1 MGTRV
6 YVGGLPRDATSRE
19 IQDGFNRYGHVS
31 NIWVARNPPG
41 FAFVDFED
49 PRDADDAIRSMDGRD
64 FLGGRIRVELARGG
78 SRRDGGRRDG
88 GGRDGGRRG
97 DDDRG
102 GNGRGGGD
110 RFERGRNPPQRTD
123 FRVRV
128 TDLPRDV
135 DWRNVKDFL
144 RTGGEVTY
152 CNIEADGSAVAEFQ
166 TKDDMD
172 DAIKKLDDTE
182 FRGSYV
188 RVAPEGGDSSR
199 RSRSRSPAHGNSPNR
214 RSRSRSPIT
223 RKDSPRRSRSRSAS
237 PAAAANSPSQVWRSV
252 LWQVTSIKRFFAQ
265 LQMHSS
271 WQLVQL
277 CLLLS
282 VKSIEHVN

>member
-78 SRRDGGRRDG
+78 SRRDGGG
-88 GGRDGGRRG
+88 GGGGRRG

-102 GNGRGGGD
+102 GYGGRGGD

-166 TKDDMD
+166 TKDDME
-172 DAIKKLDDTE
+172 DAVKKLDDTE

-188 RVAPEGGDSSR
+188 RVAPEGDSSR
-199 RSRSRSPAHGNSPNR
+199 RSRSRSPARGRSPTR
-214 RSRSRSPIT
+214 RSRSRSPAA

-237 PAAAANSPSQVWRSV
+237 PAAARSPPRNDS
-252 LWQVTSIKRFFAQ
+252 A
-265 LQMHSS
+265 
-271 WQLVQL
+271 
-277 CLLLS
+277 
-282 VKSIEHVN
+282 

>member
-78 SRRDGGRRDG
+78 SRRDGGG
-88 GGRDGGRRG
+88 GGGGRRG

-102 GNGRGGGD
+102 GYGGRGGD

-166 TKDDMD
+166 TKDDME
-172 DAIKKLDDTE
+172 DAVKKLDDTE

-188 RVAPEGGDSSR
+188 RVAPEGDSSR
-199 RSRSRSPAHGNSPNR
+199 RSRSRSPARGRSPSR
-214 RSRSRSPIT
+214 RSRSRSPAA

-237 PAAAANSPSQVWRSV
+237 PAAARSPPRKDS
-252 LWQVTSIKRFFAQ
+252 A
-265 LQMHSS
+265 
-271 WQLVQL
+271 
-277 CLLLS
+277 
-282 VKSIEHVN
+282 

>member
-78 SRRDGGRRDG
+78 SRRDGG

-102 GNGRGGGD
+102 GHGRGGD

-152 CNIEADGSAVAEFQ
+152 CNVEADGSAVAEFQ
-166 TKDDMD
+166 TKEDMD

-188 RVAPEGGDSSR
+188 RVAPEGDSAR
-199 RSRSRSPAHGNSPNR
+199 RSRSRSPARGRSPGH
-214 RSRSRSPIT
+214 RSRSRSPAAA
-223 RKDSPRRSRSRSAS
+223 KDSPRRSRSRSAS
-237 PAAAANSPSQVWRSV
+237 PAAANSPANKN
-252 LWQVTSIKRFFAQ
+252 LA
-265 LQMHSS
+265 
-271 WQLVQL
+271 
-277 CLLLS
+277 
-282 VKSIEHVN
+282 

>member
-19 IQDGFNRYGHVS
+19 IQDGFSRYGHVS

-78 SRRDGGRRDG
+78 SRRDGGGGG
-88 GGRDGGRRG
+88 GGRR
-97 DDDRG
+97 DDDR
-102 GNGRGGGD
+102 NGRGGGGD

-123 FRVRV
+123 YRVRV
-128 TDLPRDV
+128 TDLPHDV

-152 CNIEADGSAVAEFQ
+152 CNIEADGSAIAEFQ
-166 TKDDMD
+166 SKEDME
-172 DAIKKLDDTE
+172 DAVKKLDDTE

-188 RVAPEGGDSSR
+188 RVAPEGDSSR
-199 RSRSRSPAHGNSPNR
+199 RSRSRSPARGRSPNR
-214 RSRSRSPIT
+214 RSRSRSPAA

-237 PAAAANSPSQVWRSV
+237 PAAGRSPPRKNS
-252 LWQVTSIKRFFAQ
+252 A
-265 LQMHSS
+265 
-271 WQLVQL
+271 
-277 CLLLS
+277 
-282 VKSIEHVN
+282 

>member
-19 IQDGFNRYGHVS
+19 IQDGFSRYGHVS

-78 SRRDGGRRDG
+78 SRRDGP
-88 GGRDGGRRG
+88 GRRG
-97 DDDRG
+97 DDDRFS
-102 GNGRGGGD
+102 RGGGD

-123 FRVRV
+123 YRVRV

-152 CNIEADGSAVAEFQ
+152 CNIETDGSAIAEFQ
-166 TKDDMD
+166 TKDDME

-188 RVAPEGGDSSR
+188 RVAPEGDSSRNSRSPDRGRSPGR
-199 RSRSRSPAHGNSPNR
+199 RSRSRSPAA
-214 RSRSRSPIT
+214 
-223 RKDSPRRSRSRSAS
+223 RKESPRRSRSRSAS
-237 PAAAANSPSQVWRSV
+237 PATALSPKNS
-252 LWQVTSIKRFFAQ
+252 
-265 LQMHSS
+265 
-271 WQLVQL
+271 
-277 CLLLS
+277 
-282 VKSIEHVN
+282 E

>member
-19 IQDGFNRYGHVS
+19 IQDGFSRYGHVS

-78 SRRDGGRRDG
+78 SRRDGG
-88 GGRDGGRRG
+88 GRDGGRRG
-97 DDDRG
+97 DDDRSG
-102 GNGRGGGD
+102 YGRGGGGD

-152 CNIEADGSAVAEFQ
+152 CNIETDGSAVAEFQ
-166 TKDDMD
+166 TKDDME

-188 RVAPEGGDSSR
+188 RVAPEVDSSSTR
-199 RSRSRSPAHGNSPNR
+199 RSRSPARGRSRSRSPTA
-214 RSRSRSPIT
+214 
-223 RKDSPRRSRSRSAS
+223 RKDSPRRSRSRSVS
-237 PAAAANSPSQVWRSV
+237 PAAANSPAR
-252 LWQVTSIKRFFAQ
+252 KNPA
-265 LQMHSS
+265 
-271 WQLVQL
+271 
-277 CLLLS
+277 
-282 VKSIEHVN
+282 

>member
-188 RVAPEGGDSSR
+188 RVAPEGETQVVAHALVLLPTVIHRAVARVRARLLRVRTPRAAHAPDR
-199 RSRSRSPAHGNSPNR
+199 LRLPPLPTRPAVRMRLSHLKKSGGLCCG
-214 RSRSRSPIT
+214 
-223 RKDSPRRSRSRSAS
+223 
-237 PAAAANSPSQVWRSV
+237 SV
-252 LWQVTSIKRFFAQ
+252 E
-265 LQMHSS
+265 
-271 WQLVQL
+271 
-277 CLLLS
+277 
-282 VKSIEHVN
+282 SIEHVN

>member
-1 MGTRV
+1 MPTMQFARWMAVTSWEDGKAFSTDGEI
-6 YVGGLPRDATSRE
+6 GGLT
-19 IQDGFNRYGHVS
+19 
-31 NIWVARNPPG
+31 
-41 FAFVDFED
+41 
-49 PRDADDAIRSMDGRD
+49 
-64 FLGGRIRVELARGG
+64 IRVELARGG
-78 SRRDGGRRDG
+78 SRRDG

-102 GNGRGGGD
+102 GYGRGSD

-152 CNIEADGSAVAEFQ
+152 CNIEADGSAIAEFQ
-166 TKDDMD
+166 TKDDME

-188 RVAPEGGDSSR
+188 RVAPEGDSSR
-199 RSRSRSPAHGNSPNR
+199 RSRSRSPARGRSPGR
-214 RSRSRSPIT
+214 RSRSRSPAA

-237 PAAAANSPSQVWRSV
+237 PAAVNSPTRANS
-252 LWQVTSIKRFFAQ
+252 T
-265 LQMHSS
+265 
-271 WQLVQL
+271 
-277 CLLLS
+277 
-282 VKSIEHVN
+282 

>member
-19 IQDGFNRYGHVS
+19 IQEGFNRYGNVFS
-31 NIWVARNPPG
+31 IWVARNPPG

-78 SRRDGGRRDG
+78 SRR
-88 GGRDGGRRG
+88 
-97 DDDRG
+97 

-199 RSRSRSPAHGNSPNR
+199 RSRSRSPARGNSPSR
-214 RSRSRSPIT
+214 RSRSRSPAT

-237 PAAAANSPSQVWRSV
+237 PAAAANSPGRMN
-252 LWQVTSIKRFFAQ
+252 AA
-265 LQMHSS
+265 
-271 WQLVQL
+271 
-277 CLLLS
+277 
-282 VKSIEHVN
+282 

>member
-19 IQDGFNRYGHVS
+19 IQDGFGRYGHVA

-78 SRRDGGRRDG
+78 SRRDGGGR
-88 GGRDGGRRG
+88 GGR

-102 GNGRGGGD
+102 GYGGRD
-110 RFERGRNPPQRTD
+110 RFDRGRNPPQRTD

-166 TKDDMD
+166 TKEDME
-172 DAIKKLDDTE
+172 DAVKKLDDTE

-188 RVAPEGGDSSR
+188 RVAAEGDSSR
-199 RSRSRSPAHGNSPNR
+199 RSRSRSPARGRSPNR
-214 RSRSRSPIT
+214 RSRSRSPAA

-237 PAAAANSPSQVWRSV
+237 PAAARSPARKNS
-252 LWQVTSIKRFFAQ
+252 A
-265 LQMHSS
+265 
-271 WQLVQL
+271 
-277 CLLLS
+277 
-282 VKSIEHVN
+282 